1 MTKFCGSHNLRGFH
15 NLHLYPTV
23 HTLRVIESKNKDFSV
38 GDLVTGTF
46 GWRTHAISDGKIKEA
61 EMMYVQKIDPSIP
74 LRASTALG
82 ILGITG

>member
-1 MTKFCGSHNLRGFH
+1 M
-15 NLHLYPTV
+15 HLYPTV
-23 HTLRVIESKNKDFSV
+23 HALRVIESKNKDFSV

-46 GWRTHAISDGKIKEA
+46 GWRTHAISDGKTNEA

-82 ILGITG
+82 ILGMPG